1 MHDIRSA
8 VEKYLYDGL
17 FPGYENKYLLL
28 GFDGSNNLLEICYN
42 FIDEHTI
49 NIFHA
54 MKCRKE

>member
-1 MHDIRSA
+1 